1 MKNMIITARLGP
13 LKGYATAKKG
23 VFQVPTV
30 PLHFYFDFVLFQVN
44 MTQTHI
50 AL

>member
-13 LKGYATAKKG
+13 LKGYATAKKC
-23 VFQVPTV
+23 VFQVQTV
-30 PLHFYFDFVLFQVN
+30 PLHFYFYFVLFQVN